1 MSRIDVH
8 EWVWSHGYLD
18 RPRKDRWVA
27 LQDAREQGLTIDP
40 DALIDALGLDCEAF
54 AELFRHLA
62 GDERQATAKAEA
74 KRLGLHFSMPALLD
88 ALSGRR
94 W

>member
-8 EWVWSHGYLD
+8 EWVWTHGYLD
-18 RPRKDRWVA
+18 RPRKDRWEA
-27 LQDAREQGLTIDP
+27 FRDAREQGLSVNPNLLMDF
-40 DALIDALGLDCEAF
+40 LGLDCEAF
-54 AELFRHLA
+54 AELFRQLPAH
-62 GDERQATAKAEA
+62 ERYAAVKAEA
-74 KRLGLHFSMPALLD
+74 KRLGLSLSAPALLD